1 MASPADLHN
10 LALAY
15 LSVCADALNTIPLL
29 TSETPALLGAPVRSY
44 VSPGLPVFDCP
55 EMLVVQVAP
64 INEGDTTPG
73 GLDAGRRAAR
83 FARINQVALIGT
95 AIRCVPTG
103 VESNTGSYSPPDVT
117 ELELAAKQINA
128 DGWALWNHLFN
139 AVHAEQLLTLCD
151 EVTFVGITPVI
162 PSGGSAGWSVTARA
176 SLGGYEELLGS

>member
-10 LALAY
+10 LAQAY
-15 LSVCADALNTIPLL
+15 LQVCIDALDTIPVL
-29 TSETPALLGAPVRSY
+29 TSETPALLGAPARTY
-44 VSPGLPVFDCP
+44 VSPGPPVWDCP
-55 EMLVVQVAP
+55 EMLVVHVAP
-64 INEGDTTPG
+64 VNEADTTPG

-95 AIRCVPTG
+95 ALRCVPTG
-103 VESNTGSYSPPDVT
+103 AQSSTGTYSPPDV
-117 ELELAAKQINA
+117 LELNEAAKQINA

-151 EVTFVGITPVI
+151 EVVFTAITPVI
-162 PSGGSAGWSVTARA
+162 PSGGSAGWAVTARA